1 MLREFIDFNICNI
14 LILTYAIYAIKQIA
28 YISVEFNEMNLAI
41 FSIDDHSFL

>member
-1 MLREFIDFNICNI
+1 MLREFIDFN
-14 LILTYAIYAIKQIA
+14 IKQIA